1 MDENGT
7 LRPDHELEGLNS
19 GNLWSRMDKDP
30 IVSKFHRA
38 GLNDSADEE
47 DNSVKTNH
55 NTAWITSMINDEK
68 RKVEGKFML
77 DDGEDLQLSKTT
89 LNKCDALVK
98 ILTDVIKLEFVIHQS
113 WYIRSLYKSVLIQFE
128 VETAKGNENS
138 AGNSNSDNDNCNN
151 TQDDSFYKDLSLKCI
166 KKCEKSSLAL
176 ESLSRDIDKMRDF
189 IMSNTIEDNRVDR
202 LLQNSMTLLL
212 ECWIYS
218 MKRLRH
224 LRMKIAGI
232 FVRSKL
238 LLIDH
243 ELVTIWHF
251 LQEQSNGHEIANNEN
266 ELKLRET
273 IKSYRA
279 FIKIFIQQLE
289 DSEAGS
295 PSSSLFEECLH
306 VFLDIESMYN
316 SLNLSWLLNENKA
329 LQERLVTSSS
339 TSENDHSKSLPVIDE
354 TKEIEDISSFVNSI
368 VDASMLTHDLTPIN
382 SSDSDDLSNG
392 DIDRSDERR
401 LSSSTSD
408 MSLMMQ
414 RTSLQKQLPNLLTAF
429 NNARRLEQELQNAC
443 KVNDNR
449 HNTKFFDS
457 NVRQN
462 ENAMS
467 SSVSSIISQ
476 NSTMASPSPPL
487 SSSFISTT
495 PSQSSTRMSTLSLS
509 SSSSL
514 LETQSQTL
522 KNNMSQWLNQPRSNL
537 SGTKLMPTNH
547 IGFHSNVLNNLYG
560 IGRGTASRSYKPHH
574 TSTQNT

>member
-7 LRPDHELEGLNS
+7 VKPGYELKGLNS
-19 GNLWSRMDKDP
+19 GNSRSNMDKDP

-47 DNSVKTNH
+47 DTDINGNR
-55 NTAWITSMINDEK
+55 NTSWITSMISEEK
-68 RKVEGKFML
+68 RKVEGKSML
-77 DDGEDLQLSKTT
+77 NDEEDLHLSKAT

-98 ILTDVIKLEFVIHQS
+98 ILADIIKLEFVIHQS
-113 WYIRSLYKSVLIQFE
+113 WYIRSLHKSVLIQFE
-128 VETAKGNENS
+128 VETSGGNKNS
-138 AGNSNSDNDNCNN
+138 AGDSGDDDDDNHNGNL
-151 TQDDSFYKDLSLKCI
+151 DDSFYKDLSLKCI

-176 ESLSRDIDKMRDF
+176 ESLSRDIDQIRDF

-218 MKRLRH
+218 MKRLRR

-251 LQEQSNGHEIANNEN
+251 LQEQNEHETVNNEN
-266 ELKLRET
+266 ELKLAET

-289 DSEAGS
+289 DSESGS

-316 SLNLSWLLNENKA
+316 SLNLNWLLNENKA
-329 LQERLVTSSS
+329 LQERLLSPSS
-339 TSENDHSKSLPVIDE
+339 TSENDYTNNLPVIDE

-382 SSDSDDLSNG
+382 SSDSDNLSNG
-392 DIDRSDERR
+392 EIDRLDGRR

-414 RTSLQKQLPNLLTAF
+414 RTSLQKQLPSLLTAF

-443 KVNDNR
+443 KVNDNK
-449 HNTKFFDS
+449 HSTKDTDS
-457 NVRQN
+457 NIRRN
-462 ENAMS
+462 EHAMS

-476 NSTMASPSPPL
+476 NSTLASPSPPM
-487 SSSFISTT
+487 SSSFISTA
-495 PSQSSTRMSTLSLS
+495 PSQSSSRMSTLPLS
-509 SSSSL
+509 PSSSL
-514 LETQSQTL
+514 LESQSQTL
-522 KNNMSQWLNQPRSNL
+522 KNNMSQWLNQSRSGLN
-537 SGTKLMPTNH
+537 GTKLIPTNH
-547 IGFHSNVLNNLYG
+547 IGFHSNVLNTLYG
-560 IGRGTASRSYKPHH
+560 IGGGPVSKSYKSNQP
-574 TSTQNT
+574 SSQNT

>member
-1 MDENGT
+1 MNENFAAKPEYGSKS
-7 LRPDHELEGLNS
+7 LNS
-19 GNLWSRMDKDP
+19 GNSRSKMDKDP
-30 IVSKFHRA
+30 IISKFHRA
-38 GLNDSADEE
+38 GLNDPAEEE
-47 DNSVKTNH
+47 DNGINDKCSTS
-55 NTAWITSMINDEK
+55 WITSMINDEK
-68 RKVEGKFML
+68 RKVEGNAIL
-77 DDGEDLQLSKTT
+77 NDGEDLHLSKST

-98 ILTDVIKLEFVIHQS
+98 ILADIIKLEFVIHQS

-128 VETAKGNENS
+128 VETAKGNGES
-138 AGNSNSDNDNCNN
+138 AGNSDCDNGNSSGN
-151 TQDDSFYKDLSLKCI
+151 QDDGFYKDLSLKCI

-176 ESLSRDIDKMRDF
+176 ESLSRDIDKIRYF
-189 IMSNTIEDNRVDR
+189 IMSSTVEDNRVDR

-218 MKRLRH
+218 MKRLRR

-243 ELVTIWHF
+243 ELVIIWHF
-251 LQEQSNGHEIANNEN
+251 LQGQSSEHEMANNEN
-266 ELKLRET
+266 EAKLRGT

-306 VFLDIESMYN
+306 VFLDVESMYS
-316 SLNLSWLLNENKA
+316 SLNLNWLLNENKA
-329 LQERLVTSSS
+329 LQERLLSSS
-339 TSENDHSKSLPVIDE
+339 PSSDNDRSKSLPVIDE
-354 TKEIEDISSFVNSI
+354 TKEIEEISSFVNSI

-382 SSDSDDLSNG
+382 SSDSEELSNG
-392 DIDRSDERR
+392 GLDRLDERR

-414 RTSLQKQLPNLLTAF
+414 RTSLQKQLPTLLTAF

-443 KVNDNR
+443 KVDDNK
-449 HNTKFFDS
+449 HNIKGIDS

-462 ENAMS
+462 DHYMS
-467 SSVSSIISQ
+467 SSVSPLISQ
-476 NSTMASPSPPL
+476 SSTSASPSPPL
-487 SSSFISTT
+487 SSSFVSAAT
-495 PSQSSTRMSTLSLS
+495 SQSNIRTATLPLS

-522 KNNMSQWLNQPRSNL
+522 KNNMSQWLNQPRSGL
-537 SGTKLMPTNH
+537 SGSKLIPTNH
-547 IGFHSNVLNNLYG
+547 VGFHSNVLNTLYG
-560 IGRGTASRSYKPHH
+560 IGGGPTPRAYKPNQP
-574 TSTQNT
+574 SSLNT

>member
-1 MDENGT
+1 MNGNRIVEAGYD
-7 LRPDHELEGLNS
+7 LKGLNS
-19 GNLWSRMDKDP
+19 GNSRSKMDKDP
-30 IVSKFHRA
+30 IISKFHRA
-38 GLNDSADEE
+38 GLNDTEDDE
-47 DNSVKTNH
+47 DSSVNSNC
-55 NTAWITSMINDEK
+55 NTGWISSMINDEK
-68 RKVEGKFML
+68 RKVEGKIKL
-77 DDGEDLQLSKTT
+77 DDEEDLHLSRTT
-89 LNKCDALVK
+89 LNNCDALVK
-98 ILTDVIKLEFVIHQS
+98 ILTDIIKLEFVIHQS

-128 VETAKGNENS
+128 VETTRSNKGS
-138 AGNSNSDNDNCNN
+138 ADDSGSDSDNNN
-151 TQDDSFYKDLSLKCI
+151 GNKDDGFYKDLSLKCI

-176 ESLSRDIDKMRDF
+176 ESLSKDVDKMRDF
-189 IMSNTIEDNRVDR
+189 IMSRTIENNRVDI

-212 ECWIYS
+212 ECWIYT

-251 LQEQSNGHEIANNEN
+251 LQEQTNDHEMVNNEN

-289 DSEAGS
+289 DSEVGS

-316 SLNLSWLLNENKA
+316 SLNLNWLLNENKA
-329 LQERLVTSSS
+329 LQERLLTSSS
-339 TSENDHSKSLPVIDE
+339 SSGNGHFKGLPVIDE
-354 TKEIEDISSFVNSI
+354 RKEIEDISSFVNSI

-392 DIDRSDERR
+392 VLDRLDERR

-414 RTSLQKQLPNLLTAF
+414 RTSLQKQLPTLLTAF
-429 NNARRLEQELQNAC
+429 SNARRLEQELQNAR
-443 KVNDNR
+443 KMEDNE
-449 HNTKFFDS
+449 HSTGDFDA

-462 ENAMS
+462 ENGMS
-467 SSVSSIISQ
+467 SSISSVISQ
-476 NSTMASPSPPL
+476 TSTLASPSPPM
-487 SSSFISTT
+487 SSSFLSTA
-495 PSQSSTRMSTLSLS
+495 PSQSSSRMATLPFP

-514 LETQSQTL
+514 LETQTQTL
-522 KNNMSQWLNQPRSNL
+522 KNNMSQWLNQPRSSLNGAKP
-537 SGTKLMPTNH
+537 SPTNH
-547 IGFHSNVLNNLYG
+547 IGFHSNVLNTLYG
-560 IGRGTASRSYKPHH
+560 IGGGATRAYKPNQSPSH
-574 TSTQNT
+574 NT